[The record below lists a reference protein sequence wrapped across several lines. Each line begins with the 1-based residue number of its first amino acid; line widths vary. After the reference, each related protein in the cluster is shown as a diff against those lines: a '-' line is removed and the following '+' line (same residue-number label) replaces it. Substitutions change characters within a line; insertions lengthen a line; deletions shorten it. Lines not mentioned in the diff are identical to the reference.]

1 MLAVLLPFH
10 VALIR
15 AALLNDVR
23 ALASDQVRV
32 TDAALLCYNI
42 LGEAE
47 SDDSG
52 CVSKHRL
59 RHQLRQHANEDMMI
73 PLAAIPGLL
82 ASTCLLDVPVATFQE
97 IVDRARSVS
106 SSAAAASCQLVLAD
120 VSPPGGA
127 QAAVVPAHQYE
138 SLSRDD
144 LIAQLGLR
152 DASLKGLQRELK
164 KSCRRENYW
173 MKKCGTI
180 GRSLEAASSQ
190 PDDLN
195 ARVRLRPGK
204 RNVSCIG
211 GYTLA
216 LKRDLGGSALPQ
228 LRSPSS
234 VWTTAKEA

>member
-23 ALASDQVRV
+23 AFASDQVRV
-32 TDAALLCYNI
+32 TDAALLCYSI

-47 SDDSG
+47 TDDSG
-52 CVSKHRL
+52 GVSKHRL
-59 RHQLRQHANEDMMI
+59 RHQLRQHANENMMI

-106 SSAAAASCQLVLAD
+106 SAAAASSQLVLAD
-120 VSPPGGA
+120 VSPPGGD
-127 QAAVVPAHQYE
+127 QAAVVPAHRYE

-152 DASLKGLQRELK
+152 DASLKSMQHELK
-164 KSCRRENYW
+164 KSCRREKYW
-173 MKKCGTI
+173 MKRSGTI

-195 ARVRLRPGK
+195 ARVRLGPGK

-216 LKRDLGGSALPQ
+216 LKRNLGGSALPQ

-234 VWTTAKEA
+234 VGTTTKEA